1 MWQSCAHCGF
11 ACLPSRFRC
20 PAAPRK
26 GIRARVRACRGVG
39 EEAEGVDRCFGGV
52 VTDFTQ
58 LMRAGLVMAYVSDS
72 RKVSSIAA
80 LCEECL
86 VRCHPREAASLQGKI
101 WWASTWSAGRSIVV
115 RACAE
120 GDSDVVTVALRESL
134 EFLRDS
140 TRWLRGAEDR
150 RCWYGRTQCTT
161 STRAACPKTEGAGW
175 FWRGLM
181 AGGGRPC

>member
-1 MWQSCAHCGF
+1 M
-11 ACLPSRFRC
+11 
-20 PAAPRK
+20 
-26 GIRARVRACRGVG
+26 RACRGVG

-120 GDSDVVTVALRESL
+120 GDSDVARVTRVAGVSSRQHTVAQRRRGPPVLVWSDAMYNVNEGGMP
-134 EFLRDS
+134 EDGGG
-140 TRWLRGAEDR
+140 WLVLARP
-150 RCWYGRTQCTT
+150 YGR
-161 STRAACPKTEGAGW
+161 
-175 FWRGLM
+175 RGPSM
-181 AGGGRPC
+181 